1 MDQASVAVAG
11 ASARRALG
19 DARSGG
25 HPRPRLVPDGDG
37 DGGASGRL
45 RVGIVGTGDIGT
57 DLLLKVQRS
66 PHLECALFVGRKL
79 DSAGMRTATTLG
91 VPVTDRRI
99 EAIAEDPDAFDLV
112 FDATSALDAK
122 RHWEILSALGI
133 PVIDLTPAKLGK
145 LCIPALNLDECVHEP
160 NLCMVT
166 CGGQAS
172 VPLAYCIVATQ
183 PRVDYIE
190 IVSTSASR
198 SVGPATRINIDEYL
212 ATTEAAVTRFC
223 GVQRAKTI
231 LIVNPSDPPI
241 TMQNTIFAKA
251 DDVDLTSLTLAVEE
265 MVRRVQRYVPGY
277 RLVVPPLWEG
287 GRIAMTVQISG
298 AGDYLPAYAGN
309 LDIITCAA
317 VAAAEERARTLQQQL
332 SVATPS
338 H

>member
-11 ASARRALG
+11 AQSDSGVG
-19 DARSGG
+19 DARTGG
-25 HPRPRLVPDGDG
+25 HPRPRLVQQRE
-37 DGGASGRL
+37 DGGAAARL
-45 RVGIVGTGDIGT
+45 RVGIIGTGNIGT

-66 PHLECALFVGRKL
+66 PWLECALFVGRKL
-79 DSAGMRTATTLG
+79 DSAGMRMANSLG
-91 VPVTDRRI
+91 VDVSDRSI
-99 EAIAEDPDAFDLV
+99 DAIAEAPERFDLI
-112 FDATSALDAK
+112 FDATSALDAR
-122 RHWEILSALGI
+122 RHWEILSDLGI

-172 VPLAYCIVATQ
+172 VPLAWCVVQTQ
-183 PRVDYIE
+183 PHVEYVE

-212 ATTEAAVTRFC
+212 ATTEAAVGQFC
-223 GVQRAKTI
+223 GVPRAKTI
-231 LIVNPSDPPI
+231 LIVNPSEPPI

-251 DDVDLTSLTLAVEE
+251 DDVDLMSLTLLVEE

-317 VAAAEERARTLQQQL
+317 VAAAEERARAVRQE
-332 SVATPS
+332 APIAAPS